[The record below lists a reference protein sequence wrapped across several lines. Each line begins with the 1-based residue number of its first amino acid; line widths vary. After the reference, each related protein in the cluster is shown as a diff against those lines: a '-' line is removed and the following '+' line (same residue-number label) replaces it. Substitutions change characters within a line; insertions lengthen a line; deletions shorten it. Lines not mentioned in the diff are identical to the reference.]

1 MYTSEVA
8 ASYIHTHI
16 KIHTNTCTHTELFSV
31 SVHCRDTG
39 QLTLAWHIADQRS
52 RPKRR
57 STSSPAFSL
66 FSPGVLTNGWIIKQ
80 QVIIDS
86 VVVTLKQETRSY
98 ELAQSGA
105 GRLQLGEVPD
115 VSVGRPRISS
125 FVMISDHNDCKSVR
139 SN

>member
-39 QLTLAWHIADQRS
+39 QITLAWHIADHRS

-57 STSSPAFSL
+57 ATSSPAFSL
-66 FSPGVLTNGWIIKQ
+66 CSAGVLTYGWIIKQ
-80 QVIIDS
+80 QVIVEG
-86 VVVTLKQETRSY
+86 VVVTPTQETRSY
-98 ELAQSGA
+98 ELAQSGLVVCSW
-105 GRLQLGEVPD
+105 GRFQVCPDELGHLG
-115 VSVGRPRISS
+115 SRALLRSLIY
-125 FVMISDHNDCKSVR
+125 DH
-139 SN
+139 